1 MRLRCLIPAAYL
13 RRQGHEVSIDTSPSP
28 DRGFDVAVFS
38 KTYTAA
44 AAETARAMA
53 ASGTKVLLDLCDNHF
68 YSHVENERAALRRA
82 NLISMVRS
90 VHGIV
95 SSSETLARYIRE
107 YVPDAP
113 PIVVVEDTVEDLQA
127 LAGDASLSDWIGF
140 PSWLR
145 WQSQIRSRRERGE
158 MGFVWFGNHGV
169 DYSVSGGMGDLA
181 KLRRTLESLAELRPV
196 FLSVISNNR
205 RKFAA
210 LTADWNIPSYYLN
223 WRALTFGRALRMHD
237 IALIP
242 VEKNPFT
249 VCKTAN
255 RLALALHEGLA
266 VAADAIPSYEPF
278 AEAAVLDD
286 WDAGLR
292 RYVED
297 GTFRKRQVEEGR
309 RLVGDLFAPERI
321 GSQWEAVLR
330 AI

>member
-1 MRLRCLIPAAYL
+1 M
-13 RRQGHEVSIDTSPSP
+13 DTSPST
-28 DRGFDVAVFS
+28 DAGFDVAVFS
-38 KTYTAA
+38 KIYDASA
-44 AAETARAMA
+44 VKMARALA
-53 ASGTKVLLDLCDNHF
+53 TCGTRVLLDLSDNRF
-68 YSHVENERAALRRA
+68 YSHVENERVAQRRA

-90 VHGIV
+90 VHGIT
-95 SSSETLARYIRE
+95 SSTETLARYIRE

-113 PIVVVEDTVEDLQA
+113 PIVVIEDPVEDLQA
-127 LAGDASLSDWIGF
+127 LAKEAALSEWIGL

-158 MGFVWFGNHGV
+158 IGFVWFGNHGV
-169 DYSVSGGMGDLA
+169 DYSISGGMGDLL
-181 KLRRTLESLAELRPV
+181 KLRRTLESLAKLRQV
-196 FLSVISNNR
+196 FLSVISNSR

-210 LTADWNIPSYYLN
+210 LTADWSIPSYYLD

-249 VCKTAN
+249 ICKSAN

-278 AEAAVLDD
+278 AGVTVLDD
-286 WDAGLR
+286 WGAGLR

-297 GTFRKRQVEEGR
+297 GNFRVRQVEEGR
-309 RLVGDLFAPERI
+309 RLVGDLFSPERI

-330 AI
+330 AS